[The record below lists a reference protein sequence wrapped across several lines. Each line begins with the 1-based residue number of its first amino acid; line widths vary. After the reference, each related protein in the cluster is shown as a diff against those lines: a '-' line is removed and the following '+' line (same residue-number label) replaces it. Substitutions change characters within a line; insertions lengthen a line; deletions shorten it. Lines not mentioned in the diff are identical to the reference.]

1 MATSTIREY
10 SLDYYLFDR
19 MRFSG
24 IERENLEDLVSIVTS
39 LKNKYGI
46 APFSVSSQGQ
56 PVPNSMVARYLVE
69 STTLN
74 KVMNILL
81 DTPRLQQLCLL
92 PRGVPRSS
100 QFELHVTLGG

>member
-1 MATSTIREY
+1 MATTVREY

-46 APFSVSSQGQ
+46 VPFAVTPQGH
-56 PVPNSMVARYLVE
+56 PVPNSLTARYVVE
-69 STTLN
+69 SIILN
-74 KVMNILL
+74 KIMNVLL
-81 DTPRLQQLCLL
+81 DTPRLHQMCIL
-92 PRGVPRSS
+92 PRGIPKSN
-100 QFELHVTLGG
+100 QFEVNVTLGG